1 MKIIKITLSGLSFV
15 WVAVML
21 ASCQP
26 NYPLQSTIAELQK
39 TALSDDTAWAL
50 LSSLTTDVG
59 PRAAGTLGDAMAVA
73 WADQKFRE
81 LGYDRV
87 WSERVEFPYWQ
98 RRSESAR
105 IVLPRSQPMA
115 VTALGRSPSTQGP
128 LRAEIIHF
136 EDLAALEAANPADV
150 AGKIAFISKRMERS
164 QTGAGYGET
173 VAGRSRGPFVAARKG
188 AAALVIRSVGTDDD
202 RLPHTGNMSGSE
214 PGEPVPAAAISN
226 PDADLLIEM
235 LNRNDSVS
243 LELNLDCGFDGMAV
257 SYNVIGEFDGRDDS
271 DEFVVIG
278 GHLDSWDLGTG
289 AHDDGTGVSIT
300 MAAAKLVADLPE
312 RPKRGIRVV
321 LFANEEQGIFGGKEY
336 ARLHEQELP
345 RHVIGAESDLGGGR
359 IYQFRTSVNEQAQ
372 PAMEELAAYLEPLNI
387 PFQPDRPAGGGA
399 DIGQMKKL
407 GMAVVDLNH
416 DATKYF
422 DLHHTANDTLDKVN
436 PEDLKFNVAAYVSFI
451 YFAAESSVDFGPVPV
466 PDE

>member
-73 WADQKFRE
+73 WADKKFRE

-289 AHDDGTGVSIT
+289 
-300 MAAAKLVADLPE
+300 
-312 RPKRGIRVV
+312 
-321 LFANEEQGIFGGKEY
+321 
-336 ARLHEQELP
+336 
-345 RHVIGAESDLGGGR
+345 
-359 IYQFRTSVNEQAQ
+359 
-372 PAMEELAAYLEPLNI
+372 
-387 PFQPDRPAGGGA
+387 
-399 DIGQMKKL
+399 
-407 GMAVVDLNH
+407 
-416 DATKYF
+416 
-422 DLHHTANDTLDKVN
+422 
-436 PEDLKFNVAAYVSFI
+436 
-451 YFAAESSVDFGPVPV
+451 GP
-466 PDE
+466 